1 MRKRSPRILYL
12 TSSWPHGQAFGG
24 QLRALHIGRALRQI
38 GDVTLSVI
46 SSDIPNEE
54 ALRRSGEDFRVAPAV
69 PVLSRPDRTLF
80 HRARRGLDTRYY
92 LNVHGCAADPVART
106 RLFHSFASFDLI
118 WILNSRTPNILN
130 RWHWPKSHLDID
142 DIPSTYLRTVSRNAS
157 ALRLRFKAQVQQ
169 ALLKRRERRFSER
182 FITQSVCSE
191 EDKLYLGGGDQIHVI
206 PNGYER
212 PLTDPPRNP
221 ATSPPRIG
229 FMGLC
234 TYGPNLEGV
243 KWFLRECWPAIRQAI
258 PGIRF
263 RLAGKGTTGPDVPTD
278 SDVDALGWIDDPAA
292 EIATWSATVIPIQFG
307 GGTRIKI
314 ADAFSR
320 KCPVVSTTIGAYGY
334 AVEDGRQLRIAD
346 TPAAFS
352 EACTRLVRSREEGV
366 QLAQRAWQEFL
377 QNWTWES
384 IAPAVWTAAEDC
396 LRRSHKTADVTF
408 ISDGPAPKLIPSA
421 VPNDGGSTRVRRP
434 MVSVGLPVYNGEKY
448 LNRALD
454 SICNQDFGDFEL
466 IISDNA
472 STDGTEEICKTYAAK
487 DRRIRYFRNEKNI
500 GAIPNYRKVFELS
513 QGEFFKWCAHDDVC
527 HLSFLRRCVET
538 FAGAPQSVV
547 LVYPWCE
554 LIDEFGNVL
563 EQASDHVDTRSK
575 RPHQRLGRVIRR
587 ASYAYPIWG
596 LIRSEC
602 LRKTALMGSVWYG
615 DRLLLAELS
624 LLGQIWEVPEV
635 LSQLRN
641 HPGNSVAICGDGHR
655 KEAIGDLNRIS
666 KGSRQTLQT
675 WTDPSA
681 APRRIWLPVREELCL
696 EYLKRAHNAPLP
708 RFEKLLCYFTV
719 VTVSYWGRFAKRSG
733 MWKKMLLASVL
744 HNESLLP

>member
-38 GDVTLSVI
+38 GDVTLSVV
-46 SSDIPNEE
+46 SSDIPDEE
-54 ALRRSGEDFRVAPAV
+54 ALRRSGEDFRVAPSV
-69 PVLSRPDRTLF
+69 PVLPRPERTLL

-92 LNVHGCAADPVART
+92 LNVHGCAADPAARA
-106 RLFHSFASFDLI
+106 RLFQSFESFDLI

-142 DIPSTYLRTVSRNAS
+142 DIPSTYLKTVSQNAL

-221 ATSPPRIG
+221 ATNPPCIG
-229 FMGLC
+229 FMGLY

-243 KWFLRECWPAIRQAI
+243 KWFLRECWPAIRQEI

-263 RLAGKGTTGPDVPTD
+263 RLAGKGTTGADVPNN
-278 SDVDALGWIDDPAA
+278 SGVEALGWIDDPAA
-292 EIATWSATVIPIQFG
+292 EIATWSAMVIPIQFG

-320 KCPVVSTTIGAYGY
+320 KCPVVSTTVGAFGY
-334 AVEDGRQLRIAD
+334 CLEDGRQLRIVD
-346 TPAAFS
+346 TPEAFS
-352 EACTRLVRSREEGV
+352 EACIRLVRNRAEGIE
-366 QLAQRAWQEFL
+366 LAENAWQEFL
-377 QNWTWES
+377 QKWTWES
-384 IAPAVWTAAEDC
+384 IAPTVWAAAEDC

-408 ISDGPAPKLIPSA
+408 ISDGRAPKLIPA
-421 VPNDGGSTRVRRP
+421 AAPNDGGSTGVRPP

-448 LNRALD
+448 LSQALD

-472 STDGTEEICKTYAAK
+472 STDRTEEICKSYAAK
-487 DRRIRYFRNEKNI
+487 DGRIRYFRNEENI
-500 GAIPNYRKVFELS
+500 GAVPNYRKVFELS
-513 QGEFFKWCAHDDVC
+513 RGELFKWLAHDDVC
-527 HLSFLRRCVET
+527 YPGFLRRCVEMLVD
-538 FAGAPQSVV
+538 APPSVV
-547 LVYPWCE
+547 LVYPRCE
-554 LIDEFGNVL
+554 LIDEFGNVSG
-563 EQASDHVDTRSK
+563 EASDHVETRAK
-575 RPHQRLGRVIRR
+575 RPHRRLGKVIRR

-596 LIRSEC
+596 LIRSQC

-624 LLGQIWEVPEV
+624 LLGEIWEIPEV
-635 LSQLRN
+635 LSQLRT
-641 HPGNSVAICGDGHR
+641 HPGNSVAICGDGQH
-655 KEAIGDLNRIS
+655 KEALGDLNRIS
-666 KGSRQTLQT
+666 KGARRALQT
-675 WTDPSA
+675 WTDRSA
-681 APRRIWLPVREELCL
+681 STRRVWLPIREEICL
-696 EYLKRAHNAPLP
+696 GYLKRAHDAPLP
-708 RFEKLLCYFTV
+708 RFEKVLCYLTV
-719 VTVSYWGRFAKRSG
+719 VTVSYWGRFAKRCG
-733 MWKKMLLASVL
+733 MWKRMVFAIVAASKYI
-744 HNESLLP
+744 EI

>member
-1 MRKRSPRILYL
+1 MPHPRILYV
-12 TSSWPHGQAFGG
+12 TSSWPGGRAFGG

-38 GDVTLSVI
+38 GDVTLSVV
-46 SSDIPNEE
+46 SSDTPDEE
-54 ALRRSGEDFRVAPAV
+54 TLRRSGEDFRLAPRV
-69 PVLSRPDRTLF
+69 PVLPKPDRTLF

-92 LNVHGCAADPVART
+92 LNVHGCAADPVARR
-106 RLFHSFASFDLI
+106 RLFQSFDNFDLI

-142 DIPSTYLRTVSRNAS
+142 DVPSTYLRTVSQNAP
-157 ALRLRFKAQVQQ
+157 ALRLRLKAQVQQ
-169 ALLKRRERRFSER
+169 ALLKWRELRYRERFT
-182 FITQSVCSE
+182 TQSVCSK

-212 PLTDPPRNP
+212 PLTDPLRTPAPKSPRL
-221 ATSPPRIG
+221 G
-229 FMGLC
+229 FIGLC

-263 RLAGKGTTGPDVPTD
+263 RLAGKGTTGVDIPTD
-278 SDVDALGWIDDPAA
+278 CDVDALGWIDDPAA
-292 EIATWSATVIPIQFG
+292 EIATWSAMVIPIQFG

-320 KCPVVSTTIGAYGY
+320 KCPVVSTTVGAYGY
-334 AVEDGRQLRIAD
+334 ALEDGRQLRIAD
-346 TPAAFS
+346 SPGEFS
-352 EACTRLVRSREEGV
+352 EACIRLVRNPEEGV
-366 QLAQRAWQEFL
+366 QMAERAWGEFI

-384 IAPAVWTAAEDC
+384 IAPTVWAAGEDC
-396 LRRSHKTADVTF
+396 LRRSYKTKGTG
-408 ISDGPAPKLIPSA
+408 ISRGVPPKLIPPA
-421 VPNDGGSTRVRRP
+421 TPLIATTTGVRQP
-434 MVSVGLPVYNGEKY
+434 KVSVGMPVYNGEKY
-448 LNRALD
+448 LNQALN

-472 STDGTEEICKTYAAK
+472 STDGTQEICKTYAAK
-487 DRRIRYFRNEKNI
+487 DGRIRYFRNEKNI
-500 GAIPNYRKVFELS
+500 GAVPNYRKVFELS
-513 QGEFFKWCAHDDVC
+513 RGEFFKWFAHDDVC
-527 HLSFLRRCVET
+527 HPSFLRRCVET
-538 FAGAPQSVV
+538 LEGAPPSVA
-547 LVYPWCE
+547 LVYPRCD
-554 LIDEFGNVL
+554 LIDEFGKVL
-563 EQASDHVDTRSK
+563 GHASDHVDTRSK

-641 HPGNSVAICGDGHR
+641 HPGNSVAVCGDGHR

-666 KGSRQTLQT
+666 KGSRRTLQT
-675 WTDPSA
+675 WTDPSVST
-681 APRRIWLPVREELCL
+681 RRVWLPVREELCL

-708 RFEKLLCYFTV
+708 RFEKVLCYLTV
-719 VTVSYWGRFAKRSG
+719 VTVSYWGRFAKRCG
-733 MWKKMLLASVL
+733 MWKRMLFAIIAASKSI
-744 HNESLLP
+744 EI